1 MAISFE
7 TAGLELSYRGNQSS
21 CPNWHHTFR
30 RAARCKFTHSLK
42 YLWLHFDHS
51 VVTGSSLRATIRK
64 TLERIEEDNSLVSA
78 PTTVNNRINMNPA
91 NNAEQ
96 LL

>member
-42 YLWLHFDHS
+42 YLWLHFNS
-51 VVTGSSLRATIRK
+51 VVTGCIESNNKEK